1 LHPMKRLVSRLAVL
15 AAGLAVLAL
24 VAGAIYYLGGRA
36 WMDRWGAT
44 DAEIGAALPGDEL
57 VAQPVDVVNRA
68 VTIRAAPE
76 AIYPWLVQ
84 MGAGKGGMYSYTG
97 IETYLL
103 NCPLVNAETIHPEWQ
118 ALKVGD
124 EVKMCP
130 QGGPPPYLVAA
141 LEPNRAVVLGH
152 QNPQGVWEET
162 WAFVITPQPDGTSR
176 LVARDRTLAAGGFWE
191 VIHPGIFVMERGM
204 LLGIQQRAER

>member
-1 LHPMKRLVSRLAVL
+1 LHPIKRLVSRLAVL

-103 NCPLVNAETIHPEWQ
+103 ACPLVNAETIHPEWQ

-204 LLGIQQRAER
+204 LLGIKERAER